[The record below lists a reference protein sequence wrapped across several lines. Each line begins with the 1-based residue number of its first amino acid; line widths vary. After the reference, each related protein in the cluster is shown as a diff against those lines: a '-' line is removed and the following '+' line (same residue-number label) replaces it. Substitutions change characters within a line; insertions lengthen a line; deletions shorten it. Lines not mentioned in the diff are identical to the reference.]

1 MRILHCCHV
10 ILAVTNFNTIL
21 KYAYLYLDLSSKGGE
36 AKENFKGFSEQKPS
50 SFQQQVGFR
59 ERCAPA
65 WQWDPSKGTPPHPP
79 HPPLHRAA
87 GTKPSLRRSSS
98 KHKKKRRGSSRQLHM
113 GTRNNSWTPRS
124 LHWHTTCFFKCT
136 NHNSEDAAFGRRL
149 VAECLYKGLKA
160 LAEQPQSW
168 GSSVW
173 GLGLLPFRSLLGF
186 PYPDADTFFFNSV
199 ISWREIYFFFN

>member
-1 MRILHCCHV
+1 M

-87 GTKPSLRRSSS
+87 GTKPSLRTGGQ
-98 KHKKKRRGSSRQLHM
+98 KLFQTQKKKGGACQDNCIWALEITPEHHVLCI
-113 GTRNNSWTPRS
+113 GTPHAFLNAQI
-124 LHWHTTCFFKCT
+124 TTVKMLLL
-136 NHNSEDAAFGRRL
+136 AAG
-149 VAECLYKGLKA
+149 
-160 LAEQPQSW
+160 W
-168 GSSVW
+168 
-173 GLGLLPFRSLLGF
+173 
-186 PYPDADTFFFNSV
+186 
-199 ISWREIYFFFN
+199 